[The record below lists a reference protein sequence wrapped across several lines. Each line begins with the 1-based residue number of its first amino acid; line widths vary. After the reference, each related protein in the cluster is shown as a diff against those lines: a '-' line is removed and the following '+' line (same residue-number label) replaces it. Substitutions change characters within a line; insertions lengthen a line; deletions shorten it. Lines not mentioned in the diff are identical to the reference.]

1 MINFQAL
8 SVLLDTLRKPEPRPL
23 PVARVLPIRM
33 ALRTADGAAA
43 PADTMRRPPA
53 ATPPRTAPRDFP
65 IAPDPTS
72 GGRFREPLAN
82 TRLAAQVLLSS
93 GGAELERALRGTPA
107 RPPDA
112 PTIRGNAPLI
122 ESPPPAL
129 AGDASD
135 FAVNTA
141 TARSVTLLAAALRGA
156 VSYSGLF
163 YESHLAGWIAGEV
176 PQAELEH
183 EPQAASHAQAFE
195 PDAMPANRAAAALL
209 IADAMGASPTSAA
222 AAATES
228 APPPLLRQ
236 QLDLLDTRQFI
247 WVGEAW
253 PGQRT
258 AITFEEDHEGLAANG
273 PMGKR
278 PPVRAHV
285 ILELPQ
291 LGTVGAELT
300 IVEGSVHLQITT
312 DGPQATAR
320 LHAARAELAEALAAR
335 AVPAA
340 EIAVFHEL

>member
-33 ALRTADGAAA
+33 ALRTADDAAT
-43 PADTMRRPPA
+43 PADTMHRAPA
-53 ATPPRTAPRDFP
+53 GTPPRSAPRDFP

-72 GGRFREPLAN
+72 GGRLREPQAN

-93 GGAELERALRGTPA
+93 GGAELERALRGSPA

-112 PTIRGNAPLI
+112 PTVRGTAPLI

-135 FAVNTA
+135 FAVHTA

-163 YESHLAGWIAGEV
+163 YESHLAGWIAGEL

-183 EPQAASHAQAFE
+183 EPQAAARAHAFE
-195 PDAMPANRAAAALL
+195 PDAMPASRAAAALS
-209 IADAMGASPTSAA
+209 IADAMDAR
-222 AAATES
+222 AAATAES

-236 QLDLLDTRQFI
+236 QLDLLDTRQFV

-258 AITFEEDHEGLAANG
+258 AITFEEDREGLGADG
-273 PMGKR
+273 PMAKR

-285 ILELPQ
+285 ILELPE

-300 IVEGSVHLQITT
+300 IVEGSVHMQITT
-312 DGPQATAR
+312 DGPHATAR